1 MHFLRLLFLPAF
13 LGAVIVLFT
22 ASRQDAN
29 AQTVS
34 SIRDTLVVDV
44 NAAVVRALD
53 VSPEVG
59 AVASEL
65 AFAEARKNLALASRF
80 ATEFN
85 LQTAHAIAPGLDI
98 PNPEIP
104 RDELYLD
111 PDVRNNWEDWRPLNR
126 FEASIIQPIY
136 TWGELS
142 GSIRA
147 ARSGIEVE
155 EAAVHEKE
163 IEVALRTG
171 ELYYGLLLAEALE
184 RLTAEAGTIVER
196 AKSEIGRLLDEGAD
210 DVDDADLF
218 RVQITEQE
226 FLRRVVEVN
235 QRLRTVRSALEL
247 QLFLP
252 PSTTV
257 AAEDRVL
264 APIPFEPD
272 SLEVYQTMALEA
284 RPEVAQARAGVAAR
298 EALVNVA
305 RSDYFPK
312 LFLGAETRITLTEW
326 RYRQPNPYISDSYRG
341 RSLRAGL
348 GMRLPLNFAQT
359 RARVQQAEAERN
371 EVRYL
376 LTAARQ
382 LVLFE
387 VEEAYRNMITARAAM
402 EAQDRA
408 FVISKEWLRTEQI
421 NFDLDLGDT
430 ENLVDAVQ
438 ASLELEAGYYERVQ
452 RYNTAVLRL
461 LAATGTLVRNA
472 KTGILV
478 E

>member
-1 MHFLRLLFLPAF
+1 MHFLRLWFLPAV
-13 LGAVIVLFT
+13 LGSVILLFA
-22 ASRQDAN
+22 ASPPNAD

-34 SIRDTLVVDV
+34 GIRDTLVVDV

-196 AKSEIGRLLDEGAD
+196 AKSEIRRLLDEGAD

-218 RVQITEQE
+218 RVEITEQE

-257 AAEDRVL
+257 AADDRVL
-264 APIPFEPD
+264 APIPFETD
-272 SLEVYQTMALEA
+272 SLEVYQRMALEA

-298 EALVNVA
+298 EALIDVA

-312 LFLGAETRITLTEW
+312 LFLGAETRITLT
-326 RYRQPNPYISDSYRG
+326 
-341 RSLRAGL
+341 
-348 GMRLPLNFAQT
+348 
-359 RARVQQAEAERN
+359 
-371 EVRYL
+371 
-376 LTAARQ
+376 
-382 LVLFE
+382 
-387 VEEAYRNMITARAAM
+387 
-402 EAQDRA
+402 
-408 FVISKEWLRTEQI
+408 
-421 NFDLDLGDT
+421 
-430 ENLVDAVQ
+430 
-438 ASLELEAGYYERVQ
+438 
-452 RYNTAVLRL
+452 
-461 LAATGTLVRNA
+461 
-472 KTGILV
+472 
-478 E
+478 